1 MMDSLNAY
9 QTPVNEEFLKDMP
22 DEVKDQFFECMNIP
36 LVHWLVSKKRPRAR
50 DLKRDKKGRIKVDI
64 TKPHIL
70 EDMDYFR
77 PVALQ
82 YARTGRITSLKPN
95 ANPTSEYGRW
105 IREEV
110 RRCYEGYVRE
120 KDGEWV
126 TGYMYWFLNYS
137 PIKLIK
143 VRKGSTRGDM
153 VFGMPKVWEGIY
165 LRYHA
170 LQQAEDAGLHFA
182 ELASRGVGKAHPL
195 DERVYT
201 PDGWRLW
208 RFIRVGDRLY
218 GRDGHPVIVT
228 GIPFEGVDMIYEVH
242 LADGRVVRASK
253 HHEWVTEDGIIET
266 ADLKGKHIPISPV
279 YFESRDVTESARRV
293 GERWAEG
300 GKMPTEYIINDVVT
314 RFELLRGYLDVK
326 GKVHGGA
333 IMVEN
338 PHDGL
343 SFLTRS
349 LGMYTIEH
357 ARYLFAYTNKA
368 VFTSERLNSHLKKS
382 MDWVGVTKV
391 IATGKEEC
399 KCVSVKGGVYMIGEF
414 VITHNSYS
422 MASILSHLFVLGE
435 NMAAKEHVTGIVTA
449 YLKEYLTKDGIL
461 NKFLS
466 MIDWCAENTQFPR
479 RRLTDSMVNMTW
491 TMGYK
496 DADTNVNRG
505 TQNTVIGVATSDE
518 SDKLRG
524 KRAAKILME
533 EMGSYPS
540 LIDTYNTIINSV
552 SAGGVTYGQI
562 VLVGTA
568 GNKDSDFSGA
578 QELMYNPLGYKLLA
592 LDNVYDKSNQGKPNF
607 VYFFPG
613 YMNLEGCYNE
623 NGVSDVTKALK
634 QILMNRHTVKYHSSD
649 PQTIIRITAEVP
661 ITPSEA
667 IMRVGVNMFPVN
679 DINKRLE
686 ELDGD
691 PSAYDD
697 VYTGSLQLGSDGK
710 ISFAPG
716 KDPIR
721 EFPHKNNKLE
731 GAVEIF
737 VMPEIDKK
745 TGKAYS
751 GRYIGGLDPVDDDYA
766 NTMSLLSMFVLD
778 LWTDKIVAEY
788 TGRMAFADDTY
799 EICRRLALFYNA
811 RINYESNK
819 RGFFSYMA
827 THNCTW
833 LLSDELDYLKDK
845 QLVRDR
851 GYGNKSKGTYAT
863 AAINAFGRQLLRQ
876 WLIRP
881 VPDGDNTVPALYQIR
896 SRALLKELAL
906 WNDIGNFDR
915 VSAMGML
922 MLLREDKMISF
933 QGNVKRDSPKDYL
946 GNDPFFTRNY
956 IRGDSEKK
964 RMYEELSK

>member
-1 MMDSLNAY
+1 MNEF
-9 QTPVNEEFLKDMP
+9 QTTVDDAFLKDMP
-22 DEVKDQFFECMNIP
+22 EEVKDQFFDCLNNVP
-36 LVHWLVSKKRPRAR
+36 LIRWLVSDKRPRAKDLER
-50 DLKRDKKGRIKVDI
+50 DEKGRIKVDI

-82 YARTGRITSLKPN
+82 YARTGRVTSLRPN
-95 ANPTSEYGRW
+95 TNPASEYGRW

-120 KDGEWV
+120 RDGEWV
-126 TGYMYWFLNYS
+126 PGYLYWFLNYS

-143 VRKGSTRGDM
+143 VREGSKRGDM

-182 ELASRGVGKAHPL
+182 ELASRGVGKAHPY
-195 DERVYT
+195 DQDVYT
-201 PDGWRLW
+201 PNGWKKW
-208 RFIRVGDRLY
+208 GDIKVGDSLW
-218 GRDGHPVIVT
+218 GSDGNPVEVIA
-228 GIPFEGVDMIYEVH
+228 IPFEGRADIYEIE
-242 LADGRVVRASK
+242 LCDGRKVRASGG
-253 HHEWVTEDGIIET
+253 HDWVTTTGVVSTEG
-266 ADLKGKHIPISPV
+266 LKGKHIKLTKAN
-279 YFESRDVTESARRV
+279 FRSREVLEDPREV
-293 GERWAEG
+293 GARWAKEG
-300 GKMPTEYIINDVVT
+300 EAPWEYIINDEET
-314 RFELLRGYLDVK
+314 RWELLKGYVNAVGSVRGGDVVIRK
-326 GKVHGGA
+326 PK
-333 IMVEN
+333 
-338 PHDGL
+338 DGL
-343 SFLTRS
+343 MFLMRS
-349 LGMYTIEH
+349 LGIYCVSSQYFLSANID
-357 ARYLFAYTNKA
+357 RPVFAKA
-368 VFTSERLNSHLKKS
+368 ALNRHMTCKIRK
-382 MDWVGVTKV
+382 DVIVTKV
-391 IATGKEEC
+391 TRISRQDC
-399 KCVSVKGGVYMIGEF
+399 KCVSVARDGCYQVGEF
-414 VITHNSYS
+414 VLTHNSYS

-435 NMAAKEHVTGIVTA
+435 NKTAKEHVTGIVTA

-461 NKFLS
+461 NKFTS

-491 TMGYK
+491 SMGYK

-592 LDNVYDKSNQGKPNF
+592 LDNVYDKGNQGKPNF

-623 NGVSDVTKALK
+623 DGVSDVTKALK

-679 DINKRLE
+679 DINKRIE
-686 ELDGD
+686 ELDGN

-697 VYTGSLQLGSDGK
+697 VYTGTLQMGSDGK
-710 ISFAPG
+710 VSFAPG
-716 KDPIR
+716 RDPIR

-751 GRYIGGLDPVDDDYA
+751 GRYIGGLDPVDDDYS
-766 NTMSLLSMFVLD
+766 NTMSLVSMFVLD

-788 TGRMAFADDTY
+788 TGRMAFADDTN

-811 RINYESNK
+811 RINYENNK
-819 RGFFSYMA
+819 KGIYSYFA
-827 THNCTW
+827 THNSVW
-833 LLSDELDYLKDK
+833 LLTDELDYLKDK
-845 QLVRDR
+845 QLVRER

-881 VPDGDNTVPALYQIR
+881 VTEGDNTVPALYQIR

-906 WNDIGNFDR
+906 WNDVGNFDR

-922 MLLREDKMISF
+922 MLMREDKMISF
-933 QGNVKRDSPKDYL
+933 QGNVKRETQKDYL